1 MLIIENIN
9 KIIGRQ
15 IDRKWE
21 IDSVTT
27 RENGNEYMFRLVNI
41 GIYKHY
47 QWAIAL
53 DRTLWPGA
61 WGEGYRMYCFDHNK
75 TYETF
80 ILPNEIHSIDFV
92 LSEMALL
99 IEKSK
104 Q

>member
-1 MLIIENIN
+1 MLTIENIN

-15 IDRKWE
+15 IDKKWE
-21 IDSVTT
+21 VSGIRNFEDD
-27 RENGNEYMFRLVNI
+27 RGYMFLLQNV

-47 QWAIAL
+47 QWAIVL

-75 TYETF
+75 TFETF
-80 ILPNEIHSIDFV
+80 ILPNEIGSIDRV
-92 LSEMALL
+92 VSEMALL